1 MFLFNRSFG
10 AALAGLSVALLFV
23 CVDRACEV
31 PVGDQDLPRVIAA
44 APSAAEPVASA
55 AYSVLV
61 VTAPVA
67 DAGIAIPTS

>member
-31 PVGDQDLPRVIAA
+31 PVADQELPRVVAA
-44 APSAAEPVASA
+44 APSVTEPVASTA
-55 AYSVLV
+55 STVLV
-61 VTAPVA
+61 VTVPVA